1 MALSLSTFLDERVR
15 HLRADTRGE
24 PLAEPAPMADGDP
37 ERCAVAIADPDGH
50 RISAGD
56 AEEHFTIQSIS
67 KALTYAIALQE
78 HGHEEVHRFVDVEPS
93 GEAYHVIAVEDSSG
107 RPNNPMINAGA
118 LVVHSLM
125 PGDTSA
131 RRFEHLHDVFSRMA
145 GRHLAVDEEVY
156 AAELEVAHRNL
167 AIAHLLRAEN
177 DLPADPHEVVDGYT
191 RQCAI
196 SVTVEDLAAMAATLA
211 NGGVQPSSGER
222 IFDRDVV
229 RQVLSVMLTCGMYD
243 DAGDWVSGV
252 GVPAKSGVAGGILA
266 VAPGRLGIAAWS
278 PRLDDHGT
286 SVRGRSLVLDVVQEL
301 DLHLLDGAAPVEVD
315 WTIREMK

>member
-1 MALSLSTFLDERVR
+1 MPIELKSYLDDRVEEV
-15 HLRADTRGE
+15 RADRRGE

-37 ERCAVAIADPDGH
+37 ERCAVALAGPDGK
-50 RISAGD
+50 RVSAGD
-56 AEEHFTIQSIS
+56 AGDHFTIQSIS

-78 HGHEEVHRFVDVEPS
+78 HGHEKVHRFVDVEPS

-118 LVVHSLM
+118 LVVHSLV
-125 PGDTSA
+125 PGGTSA
-131 RRFEHLHDVFSRMA
+131 RRFDRIHEVFSRMA
-145 GRHLAVDEEVY
+145 GRHLAVDDEVY
-156 AAELEVAHRNL
+156 TAELEVAHRNL

-191 RQCAI
+191 RQCSI

-211 NGGVQPSSGER
+211 NGGVQPRSGER

-266 VAPGRLGIAAWS
+266 VAPGRLGMAAWS
-278 PRLDDHGT
+278 PRLDEHGT
-286 SVRGRSLVLDVVQEL
+286 SVRGRALVLDVARTL

-315 WTIREMK
+315 WATREMK